1 MQRPGLLLMICVA
14 LAACASTPGP
24 TSAIP
29 WSQVRAGIPAD
40 RALLYVVRPQR
51 AAGRDNHYRVSINGT
66 VVAEMA
72 TGTYFSRLIPPAEVH
87 IAAST
92 VPTVANIG
100 YGLPFLSRS
109 ELALNVRAGEIY
121 FVRVGVDIE
130 GGPTLAAVEP
140 QAGESLV
147 SHAKKLEIPQQ

>member
-1 MQRPGLLLMICVA
+1 MQRPGLLLFICVA

-29 WSQVRAGIPAD
+29 WRQVRAGIPAN
-40 RALLYVVRPQR
+40 RALLYVVRPQK
-51 AAGRDNHYRVSINGT
+51 AAGRDNHYRVSINGAP
-66 VVAEMA
+66 VAEMA
-72 TGTYFSRLIPPAEVH
+72 TGTYFSRLVPPAEVY
-87 IAAST
+87 IAASP

-100 YGLPFLSRS
+100 YGLPFLSQA

-130 GGPTLAAVEP
+130 GGPTLGAVES

-147 SHAKKLEIPQQ
+147 THARKLETPLQ